1 MPILLQLCREKL
13 GWEPNE
19 INILSSLVGP
29 GGLNEASYN
38 YSLEQCKALQHLS
51 SFRKIDPQFLEISRP
66 MSLIMELVACV
77 SNIPFYSCSSL
88 DCLLLFGVCQ
98 FLKTDFVV
106 WAFYK
111 HFFFSLS
118 TLTDINIID
127 IVVQDFQSLILL
139 HFFQLFLMYMYLNHC
154 IPHKYHDRCKMKLI
168 FNLFS
173 KFKIMQTNTKN
184 VP

>member
-13 GWEPNE
+13 GWEPNK

-29 GGLNEASYN
+29 GALNEANYN

-77 SNIPFYSCSSL
+77 SNLPFYSCSSL

-98 FLKTDFVV
+98 FLKTVFVV

-111 HFFFSLS
+111 HFFSRCQLWQTS
-118 TLTDINIID
+118 T
-127 IVVQDFQSLILL
+127 SLILWCKISKAFYSYI
-139 HFFQLFLMYMYLNHC
+139 FFSSF
-154 IPHKYHDRCKMKLI
+154 
-168 FNLFS
+168 
-173 KFKIMQTNTKN
+173 
-184 VP
+184 